1 MVKWQSGKGKKTQA
15 GTAWKDEKKKSLPHP
30 HGGRPGEGKKQQG
43 HHQIAIKLAR
53 WRYCEFPRDLL
64 LNQAAT
70 RGSSS
75 FGHVVSQLTCQCIGH
90 VPGSDDIH
98 LIYMIPAYNRFM
110 LHNTCYPPNKTRFLP
125 KNLNLFIGR
134 LCANC
139 HWNVSVER
147 QSYQP
152 QLTTLVAC
160 SKAVRCPCGSN
171 VPKTLDEPALWLDG

>member
-1 MVKWQSGKGKKTQA
+1 MAKWKRKKNPSGNSL
-15 GTAWKDEKKKSLPHP
+15 ERRKKKKLAPP
-30 HGGRPGEGKKQQG
+30 ARRPPWGGKKQQG

-139 HWNVSVER
+139 H
-147 QSYQP
+147 
-152 QLTTLVAC
+152 
-160 SKAVRCPCGSN
+160 
-171 VPKTLDEPALWLDG
+171 

>member
-1 MVKWQSGKGKKTQA
+1 MEKEKKPKREQLGKTK
-15 GTAWKDEKKKSLPHP
+15 KKKSLPHP

-110 LHNTCYPPNKTRFLP
+110 LHTTGYPLIKR
-125 KNLNLFIGR
+125 
-134 LCANC
+134 A
-139 HWNVSVER
+139 S
-147 QSYQP
+147 
-152 QLTTLVAC
+152 
-160 SKAVRCPCGSN
+160 CPRI
-171 VPKTLDEPALWLDG
+171 